1 MLEAHRRRRP
11 DRANQRGALAPLR
24 RNHGPVTAARR
35 DFVAKLSTLAGVSAK
50 ALHFLELI
58 TLNPIGYQ
66 VAVWLDL
73 PLPGKV
79 ALLLVLVGELSR
91 RVAPGRLL
99 EKAMVLLGRPMPLL
113 PVSVSVGVVSF
124 RRPGWRVGMRVLASL
139 GGPIYGDL
147 RAARPAEPLARVER
161 SETRGVRASL
171 LPGMRYAYPR
181 LLRRHRADARR
192 LPILTFT

>member
-35 DFVAKLSTLAGVSAK
+35 DFVAKLSSLAGVSAK

-91 RVAPGRLL
+91 RVAPRRLL

-113 PVSVSVGVVSF
+113 LVSVSVGVVSF

-139 GGPIYGDL
+139 GGAIYGDL
-147 RAARPAEPLARVER
+147 RARPAEPVARVER
-161 SETRGVRASL
+161 SETRGLGRVSFRGCATL
-171 LPGMRYAYPR
+171 IPGYGAATGRT
-181 LLRRHRADARR
+181 RADY
-192 LPILTFT
+192 PH

>member
-1 MLEAHRRRRP
+1 MLEVHRRQRP

-24 RNHGPVTAARR
+24 RNQGPAAASRR
-35 DFVAKLSTLAGVSAK
+35 DFVAKLSKLAGVSAK
-50 ALHFLELI
+50 ALHLLELI

-99 EKAMVLLGRPMPLL
+99 EKAMVLLGRPLPLL
-113 PVSVSVGVVSF
+113 LVAVSVGVV

-139 GGPIYGDL
+139 GGAIYGDL
-147 RAARPAEPLARVER
+147 RAARPAESVSRVER
-161 SETRGVRASL
+161 GETRGLRASL
-171 LPGMRYAYPR
+171 LPGMRYAYPG
-181 LLRRHRADARR
+181 LLSRHRADARR
-192 LPILTFT
+192 LPTLTFT

>member
-1 MLEAHRRRRP
+1 MLEVHRRQRP

-24 RNHGPVTAARR
+24 RNQGPAAASRR
-35 DFVAKLSTLAGVSAK
+35 DFVAKLSKLAGVSAK
-50 ALHFLELI
+50 ALHLLELI

-99 EKAMVLLGRPMPLL
+99 EKAMVLLGRPLPLL
-113 PVSVSVGVVSF
+113 LVAISVGVV

-139 GGPIYGDL
+139 GGAIYGDL
-147 RAARPAEPLARVER
+147 RAARPAESVSRVER
-161 SETRGVRASL
+161 GETRGLRASL
-171 LPGMRYAYPR
+171 LPGMRYAYPG
-181 LLRRHRADARR
+181 LLSRHRADARR
-192 LPILTFT
+192 LPTLTFT